1 MFKDCIAVSS
11 EPIDDCHKKCGR
23 SAITTSRQV
32 GVRTTRVLSSSSARM
47 SSDFYAL
54 EFRRH
59 QKITNPLHIMGFI
72 HEWKLYLDSLPAN
85 PNEEFS
91 GRKLDPSL
99 LQKVSFGIPSY
110 NTAEWLTTRCPLDVA
125 RADWPTVRA
134 DACHERRV
142 EAGPIRAGWPK

>member
-1 MFKDCIAVSS
+1 MFKDCTAVSS
-11 EPIDDCHKKCGR
+11 EPTDDCHEKCGR

-32 GVRTTRVLSSSSARM
+32 GVRTTRVLSSSSTCM
-47 SSDFYAL
+47 SSDCYAP

-99 LQKVSFGIPSY
+99 LQKVAFG
-110 NTAEWLTTRCPLDVA
+110 NTVMRC
-125 RADWPTVRA
+125 
-134 DACHERRV
+134 
-142 EAGPIRAGWPK
+142 G